1 MIDRIVQ
8 LIQIIKKMSTTA
20 NVPDLTTIETKD
32 NYLWSWRA
40 AAPGNNDVT
49 SSPACQFYMNNQ
61 LLQMQ
66 RQGSRTEFPVL
77 PPPGSTQNVQMTNGA
92 LALTPLAKKRMSLS
106 FTANYS
112 SPSYNQTKSDIW
124 STLATTPA
132 RNRINK
138 LTKDCNELLN

>member
-1 MIDRIVQ
+1 
-8 LIQIIKKMSTTA
+8 MSTTA

-49 SSPACQFYMNNQ
+49 SSPACQLYMNNQ

-77 PPPGSTQNVQMTNGA
+77 PPQGSTQNVQMTNGA

-106 FTANYS
+106 FTANNFS
-112 SPSYNQTKSDIW
+112 SPSYNQTKSDLW
-124 STLATTPA
+124 STLAKTNDKTMK
-132 RNRINK
+132 RIMN
-138 LTKDCNELLN
+138 LHCDNDALINY